1 MMIGPYTLTE
11 KRKKA
16 REKKGK
22 IIKRETLIACKA
34 KNSLP
39 IIISHV
45 LITTLPI
52 YEFDLCLLQ
61 SKADA
66 TYSLSLH
73 FSNTTL

>member
-1 MMIGPYTLTE
+1 MMIGAYTLTE
-11 KRKKA
+11 KRKKSKK
-16 REKKGK
+16 EKGQNNKK
-22 IIKRETLIACKA
+22 RNPNCLQSKEFFAIIM
-34 KNSLP
+34 
-39 IIISHV
+39 SHV
-45 LITTLPI
+45 LITTLSI